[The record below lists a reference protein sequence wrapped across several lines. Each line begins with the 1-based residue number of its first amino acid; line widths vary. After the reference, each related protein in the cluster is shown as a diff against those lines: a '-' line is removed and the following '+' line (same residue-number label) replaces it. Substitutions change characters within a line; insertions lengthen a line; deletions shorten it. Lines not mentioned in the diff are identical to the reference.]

1 MAFARLD
8 EQVMSLGVRLRL
20 LRMAFRRMDR
30 IPAVVLIS
38 LATEDT
44 SESPSTGGL
53 SPWEIQVL
61 DGYTSRG

>member
-30 IPAVVLIS
+30 IPAGVLIS
-38 LATEDT
+38 LVTEDT
-44 SESPSTGGL
+44 SESPSPDRL
-53 SPWEIQVL
+53 SSWEIQVL